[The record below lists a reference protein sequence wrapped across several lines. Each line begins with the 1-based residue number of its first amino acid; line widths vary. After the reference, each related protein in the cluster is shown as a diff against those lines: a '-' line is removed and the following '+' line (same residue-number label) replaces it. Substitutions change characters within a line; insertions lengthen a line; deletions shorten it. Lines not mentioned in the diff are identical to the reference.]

1 MVPENKNKKLVNF
14 GQFKKKKNWEKF
26 YQFSLRIFS
35 IDNNA
40 PL

>member
-1 MVPENKNKKLVNF
+1 MLPENKNKKLVNF
-14 GQFKKKKNWEKF
+14 GQLKKKKIVEEF